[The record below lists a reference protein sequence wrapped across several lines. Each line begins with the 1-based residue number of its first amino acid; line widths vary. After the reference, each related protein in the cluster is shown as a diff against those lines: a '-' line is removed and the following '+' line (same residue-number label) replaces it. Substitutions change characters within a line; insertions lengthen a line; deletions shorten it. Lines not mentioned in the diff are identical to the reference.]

1 MPFILDAIDAIV
13 YFDAAAGNSGVGNPQ
28 SQKNSQRFPG
38 GKLAEQISNCH
49 LYKTRLE
56 RVYEKK
62 FEFPETQDGSICL
75 RSINRA
81 KRSGAEGP

>member
-1 MPFILDAIDAIV
+1 MPSILDAIDAIV
-13 YFDAAAGNSGVGNPQ
+13 YFDLQQGTRGLGIRNP
-28 SQKNSQRFPG
+28 KKTLNVFPGENSQSRFQTVHP
-38 GKLAEQISNCH
+38 
-49 LYKTRLE
+49 YKTRLE